1 MLQLHQHQISRFP
14 LLLSHSCFSPPLL
27 VEDQG
32 QGFLLRDFQF
42 QFEALERSSAERLS
56 HCHRSVLLPERLLA
70 GTLAPQDLLTETR
83 GLSVQIEVKRL
94 CSLLKSGT

>member
-14 LLLSHSCFSPPLL
+14 LLFSHSCFSPYLL

-56 HCHRSVLLPERLLA
+56 HCHRSVLLPLLA